1 MDWTTGPLDPWTIFG
16 LFFGLFFW
24 TIFLTNFGPFLKQF
38 LDQYLVLE
46 QVDLKYLRISQQWRI
61 ENGNW

>member
-1 MDWTTGPLDPWTIFG
+1 MDWTTGPLDPWTTFG
-16 LFFGLFFW
+16 LIFW
-24 TIFLTNFGPFLKQF
+24 TIFFNHFLDQFWTLFGAI

>member
-16 LFFGLFFW
+16 LFFGLF
-24 TIFLTNFGPFLKQF
+24 FLTNFGPFLKQF